1 MILAIESG
9 SNICSIAILDN
20 EKLISSIN
28 ISGKNIHD
36 NLLAHTTQ
44 ELFKYSKI
52 DINEIKYVSVNIGPG
67 SFTGLRIGLSFAKG
81 LIYGKEIKLLGLISN
96 DILFNSINKVLLP
109 NSIKKIATLIS
120 SGNDNFYYKSFDV
133 DNDFII
139 DDLQIISL
147 DKLMDKLEKDTL
159 IIGNMDEIFPKVDN
173 IILNKDLLAADQL
186 NISKKY
192 IKDENFADL
201 KSIKPLYLNE
211 INYKINN

>member
-96 DILFNSINKVLLP
+96 DILYYSINKKLLI
-109 NSIKKIATLIS
+109 NNIKKIATLIAA
-120 SGNDNFYYKSFDV
+120 GNDNFYYKLFKIENDEV
-133 DNDFII
+133 IDN
-139 DDLQIISL
+139 LQIIGL
-147 DKLMDKLEKDTL
+147 DKFIAKIDKDTL
-159 IIGNMDEIFPKVDN
+159 IMGNFPESFPKVDN
-173 IILNKDLLAADQL
+173 IIINKDLLAADQL
-186 NISKKY
+186 NIAKKY
-192 IKDENFADL
+192 IKNENFADL
-201 KSIKPLYLNE
+201 KLLKPLYLNE

>member
-9 SNICSIAILDN
+9 SNICSIAIFDN
-20 EKLISSIN
+20 AKLISSIN

-36 NLLAHTTQ
+36 SLLAQTTK
-44 ELFKYSKI
+44 ELLRYSNV
-52 DINEIKYVSVNIGPG
+52 DFNEIKYVSVNIGPG

-96 DILFNSINKVLLP
+96 DILFYSINKVLLP

-139 DDLQIISL
+139 DELQIISL

-159 IIGNMDEIFPKVDN
+159 IIGNLGGIFPKVSN

>member
-9 SNICSIAILDN
+9 SNICSISIFDN

-28 ISGKNIHD
+28 IGGKNIHD

-52 DINEIKYVSVNIGPG
+52 DISDIKFVSVNIGPG

-96 DILFNSINKVLLP
+96 DILYYSINQNLLP
-109 NSIKKIATLIS
+109 NHINKIATIIAA
-120 SGNDNFYYKSFDV
+120 GNDNYYYKLFKIE
-133 DNDFII
+133 NDKII
-139 DDLQIISL
+139 DDLQIISTENLLEKL
-147 DKLMDKLEKDTL
+147 DKDTL
-159 IIGNMDEIFPKVDN
+159 IIGNIPESFPKADN
-173 IILNKDLLAADQL
+173 IIINKDLLAADQL
-186 NISKKY
+186 DIAKKY
-192 IKDENFADL
+192 IQDENFADL

-211 INYKINN
+211 INYKISN